1 MITQEYLWTL
11 ERNLD
16 CMPEVTVTAGA
27 RSAYSSSM
35 CSIPTASQHCT
46 LEVPL
51 LSQQPQLVSGLFLI
65 SKCLLQ
71 VPMLGTSGR
80 GSGSCLS
87 LAVDSDYSPGCKV
100 KEPQI
105 G

>member
-1 MITQEYLWTL
+1 MLVNTITQEYLWTL

-16 CMPEVTVTAGA
+16 CMPEVTVAAGA

-51 LSQQPQLVSGLFLI
+51 RCCLDLNQSCKQL
-65 SKCLLQ
+65 
-71 VPMLGTSGR
+71 
-80 GSGSCLS
+80 
-87 LAVDSDYSPGCKV
+87 
-100 KEPQI
+100 I
-105 G
+105 GDNH

>member
-46 LEVPL
+46 LEVP
-51 LSQQPQLVSGLFLI
+51 QLEL
-65 SKCLLQ
+65 
-71 VPMLGTSGR
+71 
-80 GSGSCLS
+80 
-87 LAVDSDYSPGCKV
+87 
-100 KEPQI
+100 
-105 G
+105 